1 MVAPLEMDPETVEMI
16 PVICTGRPPGRPVGA
31 PPEKRAGVRTRRLAL
46 RLTVAAVVVLGSA
59 LPAPAAERGPVKSLL
74 EMRRE
79 NVVVQ
84 DFDLSCGAAALATL
98 LNYQHGESLTER
110 EVTYGLIQREEYLE
124 APEIV
129 QLRQGFS
136 LLDLKRFADGLGY
149 EGIGYGQLE
158 LENLIEFAPIMVPV
172 NFNGYNH
179 FVVFRGV
186 VGADRVLLADPAWG
200 NRTMPRERFE
210 RSWLEYPEFGKVG
223 FRVARRDG
231 AEPPNRLAPFE
242 LAVPAPPDAVLRR
255 AVVAM
260 RP

>member
-1 MVAPLEMDPETVEMI
+1 MGEMI
-16 PVICTGRPPGRPVGA
+16 PSVRASRPVGRPIA
-31 PPEKRAGVRTRRLAL
+31 VPTDVRGVRRLAL
-46 RLTVAAVVVLGSA
+46 RLSLAAVVALGSS

-124 APEIV
+124 NPEVV

-136 LLDLKRFADGLGY
+136 LLDLKRYADGLGY
-149 EGIGYGQLE
+149 EGIGYGRLE
-158 LENLIEFAPIMVPV
+158 FQDLIEFAPIMVPV

-186 VGADRVLLADPAWG
+186 VGEGRVLLADPAWG
-200 NRTMPRERFE
+200 NRTMARGRFE

-231 AEPPNRLAPFE
+231 ADPPNRLAPFE
-242 LAVPAPPDAVLRR
+242 LDVPAPPDAVLRR
-255 AVVAM
+255 TVVAM